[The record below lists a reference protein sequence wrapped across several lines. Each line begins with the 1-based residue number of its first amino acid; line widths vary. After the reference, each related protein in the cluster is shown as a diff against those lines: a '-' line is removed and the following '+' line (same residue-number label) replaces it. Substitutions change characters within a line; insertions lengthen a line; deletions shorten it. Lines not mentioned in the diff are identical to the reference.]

1 MKFTERQLQTF
12 AAPLS
17 ESEEERC
24 KNAIRMIRD
33 AMKLIGYS
41 DNNKEIYKYEGETTA
56 YALELNAS
64 NSGRKL
70 FLLVQGSYANNTN
83 VRTQSDVD
91 VAVILE
97 STFIPQYRANVTAE
111 KYGFSE
117 GTFTVE
123 GLKDEVERALK
134 TKFNNEGIERNDKSI
149 KVHGN
154 SYRVDSDVVPAYRHR
169 DYRADYTFDA
179 NNYVGGIE
187 IRPDSGGK
195 IINFPEQHIKNG
207 KRKNSETNHK
217 YKRHVRIMKK
227 MKSLMKESGYQ
238 VPSSISSFGLESLL
252 WNIPN
257 SVYEKYTSLRFVFD
271 ELLKFLKSDFENF
284 EGYKEA
290 NGIKPLFTST
300 NHQEDYKKFIKSL
313 SGYYQY
319 DITEI

>member
-1 MKFTERQLQTF
+1 MKFTERQLQTY

-41 DNNKEIYKYEGETTA
+41 DNNKEIYKYEGETPA
-56 YALELNAS
+56 YALELNAAS
-64 NSGRKL
+64 NGRKL

-97 STFIPQYRANVTAE
+97 STFIPEYRANVSKD
-111 KYGFSE
+111 KYGFSD

-134 TKFNNEGIERNDKSI
+134 LKFNNDGIERNDKSI
-149 KVHGN
+149 KVNGN

-169 DYRADYTFDA
+169 DYRGDYTFDA

-187 IRPDSGGK
+187 IRPDSGGR

-217 YKRHVRIMKK
+217 YKKHVRIMKK
-227 MKSLMKESGYQ
+227 MKSLMAESGYSIT
-238 VPSSISSFGLESLL
+238 SSISSFGLESLL

-257 SVYEKYTSLRFVFD
+257 SVYEKYTAHRFVFD
-271 ELLKFLKSDFENF
+271 EILKYLKNNFENF

-290 NGIKPLFTST
+290 NGVKPLFTST
-300 NHQEDYKKFIKSL
+300 TQQDDYKAFIRML
-313 SGYYQY
+313 SEYYQY
-319 DITEI
+319 DITET